1 MTTIKANE
9 YQVYF
14 GDRGYKALNKYI
26 SSSNLSKIFI
36 LVDNN
41 THEQCLPLFLS
52 ALETTLEI
60 EIIEIE
66 AGEINKNIETCSG
79 VWEALSELE
88 ADRKALLINVGG
100 GVVTDLGGFVACT
113 YQRGIK
119 YINAPT
125 TLLSMVDASVGGKTG
140 VDLGVLKNQVGVISN
155 GAMVM
160 IDNRFLK
167 TLPYEELR
175 SGLAEMFKHGLIYN
189 RKYWDLFKNLKEIS
203 TELLSE
209 LIWESVNIKNDIVT
223 KDPREEN
230 IRKTLNFGHTLG
242 HAVES
247 YFLNH
252 NSKKALL
259 HGEAIAAGMLMEAF
273 LSYKTTELPE
283 SDLNE
288 IIHLIT
294 QLYPKVDIQTTDYPL
309 IINLLKYDKKN
320 SHGKINFVLLSEI
333 GKPILDCHADNEFL
347 ESAFEF
353 YRSCY
358 K

>member
-1 MTTIKANE
+1 MATITAKDYN
-9 YQVYF
+9 VYF
-14 GDRGYKALNKYI
+14 NSDGYLTLNNLI
-26 SSSNLSKIFI
+26 SNINPSKLFV
-36 LVDNN
+36 LVDVN
-41 THEQCLPLFLS
+41 THNYCLPMFLS
-52 ALETTLEI
+52 ELETDIHI

-66 AGEINKNIETCSG
+66 AGEIYKNIDTCKG

-88 ADRKALLINVGG
+88 ADRKSMLINLGG

-113 YQRGIK
+113 YQRGIR
-119 YINAPT
+119 YINVPT

-155 GAMVM
+155 GDMVI
-160 IDNRFLK
+160 IDHRFLK

-175 SGLAEMFKHGLIYN
+175 SGMAEMFKHGLIYN
-189 RKYWDLFKNLKEIS
+189 RDYWNQFKNITNITVEAVS
-203 TELLSE
+203 P
-209 LIWESVNIKNDIVT
+209 LIWESVDIKNTIVT

-230 IRKTLNFGHTLG
+230 LRKTLNFGHTLG

-252 NSKKALL
+252 KNKTILL

-273 LSYKTTELPE
+273 LSYKTTKLSKP
-283 SDLNE
+283 DLEE
-288 IIHLIT
+288 IAEFIT
-294 QLYPKVDIQTTDYPL
+294 RFYPKVDLHSTDYDS
-309 IINLLKYDKKN
+309 IIDLLKYDKKN

-333 GKPILDCHADNEFL
+333 GKPVIDCNVDNAL
-347 ESAFEF
+347 IKSAFEF
-353 YRSCY
+353 YLNCY

>member
-1 MTTIKANE
+1 MTTIKAKD
-9 YQVYF
+9 YVVYF
-14 GDRGYKALNKYI
+14 NSEGYKAINKYV
-26 SSSNLSKIFI
+26 SSTNISKIFI
-36 LVDNN
+36 LVDTN
-41 THEQCLPLFLS
+41 THDYCLPLFLS
-52 ALETTLEI
+52 EFETNLDI

-66 AGEINKNIETCSG
+66 AGEINKNIDTCKG

-88 ADRKALLINVGG
+88 ADRKALLINLGG

-119 YINAPT
+119 YINVPT

-155 GAMVM
+155 GDMV
-160 IDNRFLK
+160 IVDNRFLN

-175 SGLAEMFKHGLIYN
+175 SGLAEMFKHGLIYS
-189 RKYWDLFKNLKEIS
+189 REYWEKFKNLTEID
-203 TELLSE
+203 TEKLSS
-209 LIWESVNIKNDIVT
+209 LIWESVDIKNKIVT
-223 KDPREEN
+223 QDPREEN

-252 NSKKALL
+252 HSKSMLL

-273 LSYKTTELPE
+273 LSYKTTKLSK
-283 SDLNE
+283 SDLEE
-288 IIHLIT
+288 IAEFIT
-294 QLYPKVDIQTTDYPL
+294 RFYPQADLHSTDYKS
-309 IINLLKYDKKN
+309 IIDLLKYDKKN
-320 SHGKINFVLLSEI
+320 SYGNINFVLLAKI
-333 GKPILDCHADNEFL
+333 GQPVLDCNVNNELIEHAFD
-347 ESAFEF
+347 F
-353 YRSCY
+353 YLNCY